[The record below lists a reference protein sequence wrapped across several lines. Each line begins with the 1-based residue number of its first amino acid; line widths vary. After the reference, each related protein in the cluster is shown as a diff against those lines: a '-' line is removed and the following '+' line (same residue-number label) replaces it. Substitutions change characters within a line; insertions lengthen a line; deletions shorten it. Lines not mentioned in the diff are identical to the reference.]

1 MCLLLF
7 ILRQNEEKLHKYTMK
22 MKYDNNNNN
31 DNNKVSSISII
42 ASHAKY
48 FSDIKI
54 LYKLFDIIIKLLLIE
69 HIVN

>member
-48 FSDIKI
+48 FSHIKI